1 MKLKKIASLALAGV
15 MALTMLAG
23 CATTNDKDDDN
34 TGDNPPVVDTTPT
47 DYSAT
52 ILSGTNAST
61 KDLMTAAD
69 SDMLSD
75 AVVAAAESINE
86 GYIIKQLQDKSGEM
100 IKSGWV
106 AEGVLKTFALNL
118 ARDVEL
124 QRVDFDMYDFDVIN
138 GGKYVGLYAFSLD
151 PQESDVN
158 RAVSGVVDGIMKG
171 LSDHYGQTSVAY
183 TLSVSKAQVGTVAN
197 GVILVG
203 IMVDVVPT
211 HAA

>member
-23 CATTNDKDDDN
+23 CATTSNEGDDN
-34 TGDNPPVVDTTPT
+34 TGNNPPVVDTTPT
-47 DYSAT
+47 GYSAT

-86 GYIIKQLQDKSGEM
+86 GYIIKQLQDKDGEL
-100 IKSGWV
+100 IGNAGV
-106 AEGVLKTFALNL
+106 AEGVIRTFALNL
-118 ARDVEL
+118 ATDVEL
-124 QRVDFDMYDFDVIN
+124 QLRDFDADDFNLVN

-158 RAVSGVVDGIMKG
+158 RAVSGVVNDIMEG

>member
-23 CATTNDKDDDN
+23 CATTNDKGDDN
-34 TGDNPPVVDTTPT
+34 TGDKPPVIDTTPT
-47 DYSAT
+47 GYSAT

-86 GYIIKQLQDKSGEM
+86 GYVIKQLQDNSGKL
-100 IKSGWV
+100 IKSGRV

-158 RAVSGVVDGIMKG
+158 RAVSGVVDDIMKG
-171 LSDHYGQTSVAY
+171 MSDHYGQTSVAY